1 MLLPTRR
8 IGGAGALAAK
18 TFYRSF
24 HVYHIVNV
32 RVCEILARYFI
43 EAVSRARGN
52 IISFVVG
59 DVARWAE
66 TKLRLTKSI
75 VFKVTSVARVLL
87 ATGYLEKLGKKYILR
102 RDSPLWRGA
111 KAGDIEK
118 ICEIIESAMSAYSK
132 VVNK

>member
-1 MLLPTRR
+1 
-8 IGGAGALAAK
+8 
-18 TFYRSF
+18 
-24 HVYHIVNV
+24 VYHIVNV

-59 DVARWAE
+59 DIARWAE
-66 TKLRLTKSI
+66 AKLRPAKSV

-118 ICEIIESAMSAYSK
+118 ICEIIESAMSVYPSAYSK
-132 VVNK
+132 VANK